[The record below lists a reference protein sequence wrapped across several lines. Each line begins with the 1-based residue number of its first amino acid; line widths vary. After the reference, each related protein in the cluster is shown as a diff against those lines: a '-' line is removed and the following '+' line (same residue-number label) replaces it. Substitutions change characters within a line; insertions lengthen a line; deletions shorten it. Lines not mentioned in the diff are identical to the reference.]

1 MCGTVSLRKGVITN
15 TEANAV
21 GDLAVPPLSRYT
33 SGYNVAWL
41 DVIANLRLLKYSLL
55 EDWLRF
61 LTSVFYVLLRS
72 NCYK

>member
-33 SGYNVAWL
+33 SGYNVSWL
-41 DVIANLRLLKYSLL
+41 DGIANLRFLDCCLL

-61 LTSVFYVLLRS
+61 LASVFYVLL
-72 NCYK
+72 